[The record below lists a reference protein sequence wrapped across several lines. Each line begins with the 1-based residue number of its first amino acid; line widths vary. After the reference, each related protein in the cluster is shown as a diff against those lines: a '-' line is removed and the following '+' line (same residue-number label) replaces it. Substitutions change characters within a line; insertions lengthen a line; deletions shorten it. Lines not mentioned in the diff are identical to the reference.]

1 MLNQNVVESCETDE
15 IAAYAIN
22 PDEAEQIATLNQLQR
37 MYPDVTLSFD
47 TDLKLIL
54 DRTIAYMCHFDTVF
68 DMNATFDV
76 DHFIKMKN
84 EAIVY
89 GNWLNSPDGT
99 PFPESLRYRPF
110 VAELSPDEDDETVSA
125 ITETND
131 IQAPVI
137 KNETPRGVSSSSNFQ
152 KALMIYNADVA
163 AKQPRSFT
171 LSRMVNEL
179 GMKEA
184 TANVYYSKF
193 KHPTKRN

>member
-1 MLNQNVVESCETDE
+1 MLNQTAESFETDE
-15 IAAYAIN
+15 IPAYAAS
-22 PDEAEQIATLNQLQR
+22 PLEAERIATRNQLQR
-37 MYPDVTLSFD
+37 MYPNVMLTGFD
-47 TDLKLIL
+47 SDFKLIL
-54 DRTIAYMCHFDTVF
+54 NRTIAYMSHLDTVF
-68 DMNATFDV
+68 NMNETFDV
-76 DHFIKMKN
+76 DHFIKMKA

-99 PFPESLRYRPF
+99 PFPESLRYRPM
-110 VAELSPDEDDETVSA
+110 VMETSSDEDEEITPA